1 MSAVDTTRGFF
12 ESRGWTSAQSA
23 GIAANLIKESSINPR
38 AVGDGGR
45 AYGIA
50 QWHPDRQANFTT
62 AIGGDIRNSTLE
74 QQLTF
79 VDWELRNTESAAGN
93 RLKQAKS
100 PEEAAGI
107 VSRYYERPKAV
118 TAEMRERGEMAA
130 KLAGNPVSGGW
141 WESLKT
147 SVSAASMLSTP
158 LKTGVSIGAEQIIS
172 ESADVM
178 PDFTHIAT
186 RTAVAVVGAAL
197 LIVGIAKWR

>member
-1 MSAVDTTRGFF
+1 MSKSDAARGFF

-23 GIAANLIKESSINPR
+23 GIVANLIKENSTFDPR

-62 AIGGDIRNSTLE
+62 AIGGDIRRSTLE

-79 VDWELRNTESAAGN
+79 VDWELRNTEKSAGDL
-93 RLKQAKS
+93 LKQAKT
-100 PEEAAGI
+100 PEEAGSI
-107 VSRYYERPKAV
+107 VSKFYERPEAV
-118 TAEMRERGEMAA
+118 NAEMRERGEMAA
-130 KLAGNPVSGGW
+130 KLAGTPVSSGW

-147 SVSAASMLSTP
+147 SVSTGADNIDAMFKTP
-158 LKTGVSIGAEQIIS
+158 DTIAE
-172 ESADVM
+172 E
-178 PDFTHIAT
+178 AT
-186 RTAVAVVGAAL
+186 RNAIRIGVAVVGAGL

>member
-1 MSAVDTTRGFF
+1 MSAIDTARGFF
-12 ESRGWTSAQSA
+12 ESRGWSSAQSA

-62 AIGGDIRNSTLE
+62 AIGGDIRQSTLE
-74 QQLTF
+74 QQLSF

-107 VSRYYERPKAV
+107 VSKFYERPKAV
-118 TAEMRERGEMAA
+118 NAEMRERGEMAA
-130 KLAGNPVSGGW
+130 KLAGNPVSGGF

-147 SVSAASMLSTP
+147 SVSTGADNIDAMFNTP
-158 LKTGVSIGAEQIIS
+158 DTIAENF
-172 ESADVM
+172 DL
-178 PDFTHIAT
+178 THTAT
-186 RTAVAVVGAAL
+186 RIAVGVVGAAL

>member
-1 MSAVDTTRGFF
+1 MSAVDTARGFF

-62 AIGGDIRNSTLE
+62 AIGGDIRSSTLE

-107 VSRYYERPKAV
+107 VSRFYERPKAV
-118 TAEMRERGEMAA
+118 TAEMRERGEIAA
-130 KLAGNPVSGGW
+130 KLEGNPVSDGW

-147 SVSAASMLSTP
+147 SVSTGADNIDAMFKTP
-158 LKTGVSIGAEQIIS
+158 DTIAENF
-172 ESADVM
+172 DL
-178 PDFTHIAT
+178 THIAT
-186 RTAVAVVGAAL
+186 RIAVGFVGAAL
-197 LIVGIAKWR
+197 LIVGVAKWR

>member
-1 MSAVDTTRGFF
+1 MSAIDTARGFF
-12 ESRGWTSAQSA
+12 ESRGWSSAQSA

-62 AIGGDIRNSTLE
+62 AIGGDIRQSTLE
-74 QQLTF
+74 QQLSF

-107 VSRYYERPKAV
+107 VSKFYERPKAV
-118 TAEMRERGEMAA
+118 NAEMRERGEMAA

-147 SVSAASMLSTP
+147 SVSTGADNLDAMFKTP
-158 LKTGVSIGAEQIIS
+158 DTIAENVA
-172 ESADVM
+172 ENFDL
-178 PDFTHIAT
+178 THIAT
-186 RTAVAVVGAAL
+186 RIAVGVVGAAL

>member
-1 MSAVDTTRGFF
+1 MSAIDTARGFF

-62 AIGGDIRNSTLE
+62 AIGGDIRSSTLE

-107 VSRYYERPKAV
+107 VSRFYERPKAV

-130 KLAGNPVSGGW
+130 KLAGNPVSSGW
-141 WESLKT
+141 WDTLKT
-147 SVSAASMLSTP
+147 SVSSGADNIDAMFKTP
-158 LKTGVSIGAEQIIS
+158 DTIAENF
-172 ESADVM
+172 DL
-178 PDFTHIAT
+178 THFAT
-186 RTAVAVVGAAL
+186 RTAVGVVGAAL